1 MNFWRIIQVRFV
13 TILLVFLLTAV
24 TTTVVSFLLPKTFMS
39 LSRISVEK
47 DTSDIAPLNGIQ
59 SGATAF
65 DPYFIQTE
73 LEVIQSQKVLN
84 KVVAKYNLTKEWK
97 RRNGG
102 KLLNDREARK
112 ILQKSIDIRQ
122 FRNTSIIEI
131 RAYDRKPGQAQH
143 IAQALAEEYQTYRY
157 ETHRA
162 YPGQT
167 ARERSG
173 VKIIDDAERPVQAV
187 RPNIPLNITLGV
199 VAGLI
204 LGVGLAFFIEYL
216 DTAIVDAKNLLIKSG
231 FNVSVDDLST
241 HHLAGGD
248 VAMVATGMIKA
259 KEKNI
264 DLSFDQACAL
274 DLQDKGLL
282 EEED

>member
-1 MNFWRIIQVRFV
+1 MNYWRIIRVRFA

-24 TTTVVSFLLPKTFMS
+24 TSTVVSFLLPKTYMS
-39 LSRISVEK
+39 MSRITVEK
-47 DTSDIAPLNGIQ
+47 DTSDIAPLNGMQ
-59 SGATAF
+59 SGETAF

-73 LEVIQSQKVLN
+73 LEVIQSQEILG
-84 KVVAKYNLTKEWK
+84 KVVAKCNLTNEP
-97 RRNGG
+97 
-102 KLLNDREARK
+102 KLWRGNELTEIQARK
-112 ILQKSIDIRQ
+112 ILERAIDIRQ
-122 FRNTSIIEI
+122 FRNTSIIELRVYERDKI
-131 RAYDRKPGQAQH
+131 LARD
-143 IAQALAEEYQTYRY
+143 IAQALAEVYQDYRTDAQKKRV
-157 ETHRA
+157 E
-162 YPGQT
+162 
-167 ARERSG
+167 
-173 VKIIDDAERPVQAV
+173 IIDDADLPVQAV

-204 LGVGLAFFIEYL
+204 LGVGLAFFIEHL

>member
-1 MNFWRIIQVRFV
+1 MKFWQIIKVRFV

-24 TTTVVSFLLPKTFMS
+24 TTTVVTFLLPKTYMS
-39 LSRISVEK
+39 MSRISVEK

-59 SGATAF
+59 SEATAF

-73 LEVIQSQKVLN
+73 LEVIQSQKVLD
-84 KVVAKYNLTKEWK
+84 KVVAKCGLTEKWK
-97 RRNGG
+97 R
-102 KLLNDREARK
+102 LNAGEWLDPITARK
-112 ILQKSIDIRQ
+112 ILKKAIDIRQ
-122 FRNTSIIEI
+122 LRDTSIIEL
-131 RAYDRKPGQAQH
+131 RAYDRRRYLAQQ
-143 IAQALAEEYQTYRY
+143 IAQALAEEYQT
-157 ETHRA
+157 HRTDA
-162 YPGQT
+162 QKK
-167 ARERSG
+167 RVE
-173 VKIIDDAERPVQAV
+173 IIDDAERPVQAV

-204 LGVGLAFFIEYL
+204 LGVGLAFFIAHL
-216 DTAIVDAKNLLIKSG
+216 DTAQGVLIVDAKNLLIKSG

-274 DLQDKGLL
+274 DLQDKGIQKKK
-282 EEED
+282 D